1 MNKLLFLIGLISIYS
16 CKSIPEKE
24 KAISN
29 SVEINNSNIEDLLI
43 STPDIYNIS
52 LEIDKQKDSTCFLYV
67 SVELFDGA
75 YFMSPLSNL
84 TVDNSFS
91 IEIDENEF
99 ISVEGFVEEQPLTVP
114 EYDSILNES
123 INWVKENT
131 TFKWK
136 LFIQKNS
143 DFEVLGKLQFRIYP
157 KSNVEVIDYVISQ
170 QSGKLNIFQKGY
182 DSKVPTKIMQIRTG
196 ATVKGYTP

>member
-1 MNKLLFLIGLISIYS
+1 MNKLLFLIGFTSIYS

-43 STPDIYNIS
+43 SNPDIYNIS

-99 ISVEGFVEEQPLTVP
+99 ISVESFVEEQPLTVP

-143 DFEVLGKLQFRIYP
+143 DFEVSGKLQFRIYP

-196 ATVKGYTP
+196 ATMKGYTP